1 MNEISLVA
9 GPSNRI
15 ISVVI
20 PVYQNSSSLEALFEE
35 IKNLESDLLRKNI
48 STEFLFIDDGSSDD
62 SLNKL
67 RNKKK
72 NNWKIISL
80 TRNFGAINAVM
91 VGLNHVKGDMFT
103 ILAADL
109 QDPPNLILE
118 MVAHWERG
126 QKFIVCE
133 RLTRT
138 DPFLSRLFSRIY
150 YFFLRKFVVPD
161 YPKGGYD
168 LFLADKDLLKYFI
181 NGSKSVHPQILAWW
195 LGFKPVII
203 KYERRKRIYGK
214 SQWTFKKKSAAFF
227 DIWIGFSKKPMRLV
241 LSLGLFI
248 SSLSFIYGSYFLV
261 ATLINRLTP
270 PGYASL
276 VVLITFFAG
285 IIILLIGLIGEY
297 LIRMYEEQNL
307 RPNAVVDH
315 IYE

>member
-1 MNEISLVA
+1 MNEISISNS
-9 GPSNRI
+9 PSNKI

-35 IKNLESDLLRKNI
+35 IKNLESELLKMKI
-48 STEFLFIDDGSSDD
+48 TIEFLFIDDGSSDD
-62 SLNKL
+62 SLNKIK
-67 RNKKK
+67 NKKE

-91 VGLNHVKGDMFT
+91 VGLNQIKGDAFT

-109 QDPPNLILE
+109 QDPPNLIAE
-118 MVAHWERG
+118 MAAHWERG

-133 RLTRT
+133 RLTRS
-138 DPFLSRLFSRIY
+138 DPFLSRLLSKVY
-150 YFFLRKFVVPD
+150 YFFLRKFIVPN
-161 YPKGGYD
+161 YPQGGYD
-168 LFLADKDLLKYFI
+168 LFLADKELLKYFL
-181 NGSKSVHPQILAWW
+181 NGSKGVHPQILAWW

-203 KYERRKRIYGK
+203 KYERRKRMYGK
-214 SQWTFKKKSAAFF
+214 SQWSFKKKFAAFF

-241 LSLGLFI
+241 LLLGLFV
-248 SSLSFIYGSYFLV
+248 SSLSFIYGSYFLII
-261 ATLINRLTP
+261 TLIDRVTP

-285 IIILLIGLIGEY
+285 LIFLLIGLIGEY
-297 LIRMYEEQNL
+297 LIRIHEEQNF
-307 RPNAVVDH
+307 RPHAVIDH